1 MASEKSFG
9 EINKE
14 YWDTQADT
22 VFDQEWIKNLLR
34 QVFEN
39 LQSHIDWIGIK
50 QTTATKGTLSQETPV
65 RMLDYACGSGIA
77 SRVRKRFPRPADSIE
92 NSRLIMTIQA
102 LYPYVTEIRGID
114 VSDSMVELYNKSAR
128 SDGVPESQIFAIQGD
143 LAAPLTE
150 ASHPALGRSEFFQF
164 DVIVISMALHHIDV
178 PEFLL
183 ERLVE
188 RLNKGGV
195 VVIID
200 LALDQEGHQNHQH
213 IEGSHSLKNAHNPAA
228 HTVRHEGFSK
238 EQIYTMLR
246 GAGCSEVDYIELD
259 EPTKVPD
266 EIGGQKQAF
275 FARGKK

>member
-1 MASEKSFG
+1 M
-9 EINKE
+9 
-14 YWDTQADT
+14 
-22 VFDQEWIKNLLR
+22 
-34 QVFEN
+34 
-39 LQSHIDWIGIK
+39 
-50 QTTATKGTLSQETPV
+50 PV

-77 SRVRKRFPRPADSIE
+77 SRVRKRFPRSADS
-92 NSRLIMTIQA
+92 NQNLKLITIIQA
-102 LYPYVTEIRGID
+102 LFPYVTEIRGID

-150 ASHPALGRSEFFQF
+150 ASHLALGGSDVFQF
-164 DVIVISMALHHIDV
+164 DIIVISMALHHIGV
-178 PEFLL
+178 PKFLI

-200 LALDQEGHQNHQH
+200 FALDQEDRQTHQH
-213 IEGSHSLKNAHNPAA
+213 VEGSHSLRNNVQNPAA
-228 HTVRHEGFSK
+228 HTVSYEGFSK

-246 GAGCSEVDYIELD
+246 GAGCNEVDYIELN
-259 EPTKVPD
+259 EATKVPD
-266 EIGGQKQAF
+266 EIGGQKQLF